1 MFPNPL
7 VKQFWHHQVCKLF
20 QNITSTL
27 AFRRVF
33 GIHCNFFI
41 VLTIWLKTCRSNV
54 FFFLRRQN
62 MRARKIGKKRG
73 FARPSAPMG
82 AQFVQAWYDHG
93 VDPQRKHS
101 SQKSCQYVSKTLK
114 IAFLSTTQIYFGYAL
129 TVFLKAF
136 TTYWYCFL
144 FCNLSW
150 WSKHG
155 LEN

>member
-7 VKQFWHHQVCKLF
+7 VKQFWHHQACKLF

-27 AFRRVF
+27 VFRRVF

-54 FFFLRRQN
+54 FFFFRREN
-62 MRARKIGKKRG
+62 MRAWKIKKKRFCVRAHPWAG
-73 FARPSAPMG
+73 SLSRPD
-82 AQFVQAWYDHG
+82 VTTVWILNE
-93 VDPQRKHS
+93 KHS

-144 FCNLSW
+144 FCRLSW